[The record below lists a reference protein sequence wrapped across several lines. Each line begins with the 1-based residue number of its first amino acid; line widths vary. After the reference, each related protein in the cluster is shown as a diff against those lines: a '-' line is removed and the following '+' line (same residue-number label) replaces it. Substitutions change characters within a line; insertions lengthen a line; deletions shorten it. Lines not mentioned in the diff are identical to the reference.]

1 MADRDHPPPSFVA
14 LRAATLG
21 IDDISRQA
29 LRGWLFNGL
38 DHRGAVVPDHP
49 APSESATVVIV
60 AGILRLEERDR
71 MLFRQWVGR
80 WTDYTGRIITPH
92 EHEKRLEQI
101 HANAVQRGRPRG
113 VES

>member
-38 DHRGAVVPDHP
+38 DHRGALVPDHP

-60 AGILRLEERDR
+60 AGILRVGERDR

-92 EHEKRLEQI
+92 EQERRFEEIRLER
-101 HANAVQRGRPRG
+101 QRQLAQKQER
-113 VES
+113 